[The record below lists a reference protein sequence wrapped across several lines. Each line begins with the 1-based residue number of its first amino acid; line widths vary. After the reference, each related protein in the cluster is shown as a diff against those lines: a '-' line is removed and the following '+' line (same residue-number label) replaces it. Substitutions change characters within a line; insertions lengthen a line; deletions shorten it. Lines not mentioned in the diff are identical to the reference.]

1 MCLRREKVV
10 SALAFRGVFELA
22 TVFRY
27 FKSLIASFQLPPV
40 RKIASFFAMNLI
52 YLSKKYRLSITA
64 NILADLWFSLSELLL
79 SKVVAVNWS
88 IPDPLIL

>member
-1 MCLRREKVV
+1 MSEEEEG
-10 SALAFRGVFELA
+10 SALAFRGIFELA
-22 TVFRY
+22 TAFRY

-40 RKIASFFAMNLI
+40 MTIVSLFARNMVYI
-52 YLSKKYRLSITA
+52 SKQYRLSITA

-88 IPDPLIL
+88 IPDSLIL